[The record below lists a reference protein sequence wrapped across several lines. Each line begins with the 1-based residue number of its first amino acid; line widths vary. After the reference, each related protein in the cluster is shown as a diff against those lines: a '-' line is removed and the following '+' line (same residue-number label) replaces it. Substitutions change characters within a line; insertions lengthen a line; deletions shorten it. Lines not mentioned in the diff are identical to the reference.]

1 LKKDIN
7 IRKDFYIYKTITFL
21 SQTGEKNM
29 KAAKIIAAV
38 VLVVLGFL
46 AGYLFLPAI
55 NLLHGDIY
63 WFVFFMLL
71 LATAVYAVIEYF
83 EDEEYIITKIMGI
96 ATGVVLIVII
106 IGGITSAKMFH
117 ADSYKAIADVEVENF
132 SEDFPD
138 VTIQDINDVAI
149 VDLDTARR
157 LGDRTIGNIEHASWY
172 EVDPEYN
179 LIMYNGEAY
188 RISPLNYGGFF
199 KYQKAGSIPGYVLVN
214 ARTQEATFVESEML
228 YSPSAYFSYDLTRH
242 LRNNYS
248 SYKFGKSYMEI
259 DDEGRPFWVTTVKKS
274 TVGLFGG
281 KKVVS
286 VIVTDAKTGECTEYT
301 IDSIPEWVDHAFELD
316 YLMDIAYYHFEYVNG
331 FWNFSKTGIYR
342 TTYTYRSNNSEDKT
356 PFYGYNSF
364 INKDGNVCFYTGLT
378 PANKAETN
386 VGFILLDTRTGKI
399 SQYEIAGAEESSAQS
414 AAEGLVQNLGYT
426 STFPTMI
433 NVDGNAT
440 YLMAL
445 KDKAGLIQRY
455 ALVNMQNYTIAV
467 ESETL
472 EGAIDKYLNK
482 MGMSSDSEAATG
494 EEHTATVKIREIYT
508 AEIEGTT
515 VFYYL
520 FENDDKLYKASI
532 LLNESQILFK
542 VGDTVSITYV
552 EGGNYNTVTNISA

>member
-1 LKKDIN
+1 
-7 IRKDFYIYKTITFL
+7 
-21 SQTGEKNM
+21 
-29 KAAKIIAAV
+29 
-38 VLVVLGFL
+38 
-46 AGYLFLPAI
+46 
-55 NLLHGDIY
+55 
-63 WFVFFMLL
+63 
-71 LATAVYAVIEYF
+71 
-83 EDEEYIITKIMGI
+83 
-96 ATGVVLIVII
+96 
-106 IGGITSAKMFH
+106 
-117 ADSYKAIADVEVENF
+117 
-132 SEDFPD
+132 
-138 VTIQDINDVAI
+138 
-149 VDLDTARR
+149 
-157 LGDRTIGNIEHASWY
+157 
-172 EVDPEYN
+172 
-179 LIMYNGEAY
+179 
-188 RISPLNYGGFF
+188 
-199 KYQKAGSIPGYVLVN
+199 
-214 ARTQEATFVESEML
+214 
-228 YSPSAYFSYDLTRH
+228 
-242 LRNNYS
+242 
-248 SYKFGKSYMEI
+248 MEI

-552 EGGNYNTVTNISA
+552 EGDNYNTVTNISA